1 MRKKLP
7 IGIQSFTQIRREGY
21 YYVDK
26 TPFLARMVESGG
38 KYYFLSRPR
47 RFGKSLLL
55 DTIAC
60 AFSGQREL
68 FAAHDGG
75 DGSAPREALYL
86 ADHWDWNQRY
96 PVVRLSFVEGPLN
109 DEAELVE
116 AITLQLSENARRLQ
130 VPFEPTPHH
139 FRSQFD
145 RLLCRTAEHYNQPVV
160 VLVDEYNKPILDHLT
175 NPEVASVMRNALRN
189 LYSVLKA
196 RSDCLRFV
204 FLTGVSKFSQV
215 SLFSGLN
222 NLHDITVSEEFGS
235 LCGYTDADLDTV
247 FAPEFAA
254 AAADGKPLDRD
265 RVRFWYNGYGWGGAN
280 RVYNPF
286 DVLLCLAERE
296 YRPWWF
302 ETATPTFL
310 VELLKARGFFTPQL
324 ERTYATH
331 QLLGSFDVGTM
342 PSETLLW
349 QTGYLTIR
357 SKEQDPAGATTY
369 WLGLPN
375 HEVRKALNEALV
387 NALLP
392 EPPYA
397 LAHDVARA
405 LFEGDSDTLQA
416 HMSHLFASIPSHW
429 YDKAGNYEGYYA
441 SVFYSFLASTG
452 VALTAEAVKA
462 KTRIDLV
469 VQAGA
474 TVWVIEFKVIEGEE
488 ATGAALAQL
497 HARDYAAAYRHAPGV
512 TRVIELGVEFSKTT
526 RRIVGWE
533 AR

>member
-26 TPFLARMVESGG
+26 TPFLARMVASGG

-68 FAAHDGG
+68 FVAHDGH

-86 ADHWDWNQRY
+86 ADHWEWSQRY

-130 VPFEPTPHH
+130 VPFKPTSNH

-145 RLLCRTAEHYNQPVV
+145 QLLCRIAEHYGQPVV
-160 VLVDEYNKPILDHLT
+160 VLVDEYDKPILDHLT
-175 NPEVASVMRNALRN
+175 NPEVATVMRNALRN

-222 NLHDITVSEEFGS
+222 NLNDIT
-235 LCGYTDADLDTV
+235 LDDDYAAICGYTDADLDTV

-254 AAADGKPLDRD
+254 AAAEGRPLDRE
-265 RVRFWYNGYGWGGAN
+265 RVRFWYNGYWWGGTD

-286 DVLLCLAERE
+286 DVLLCLAKRE

-349 QTGYLTIR
+349 QTGYLTIAR
-357 SKEQDPAGATTY
+357 KVEEAGHLLYELTV
-369 WLGLPN
+369 PN
-375 HEVRKALNEALV
+375 QEVRVALNEALLD
-387 NALLP
+387 ALLP
-392 EPPYA
+392 QRYEVEA
-397 LAHDVARA
+397 TLNVLRA
-405 LFEGDSDTLQA
+405 LRAGDSETLRA
-416 HMSHLFASIPSHW
+416 EFEHLFAQIP
-429 YDKAGNYEGYYA
+429 YDWHYPLGHLEAYYA
-441 SVFYSFLASTG
+441 SLFYSFLASTG
-452 VALTAEAVKA
+452 VRLLAEAH
-462 KTRIDLV
+462 TRDGRIDLV

-474 TVWVIEFKVIEGEE
+474 TVWVIEFKVVAGEN

-497 HARDYAAAYRHAPGV
+497 RARDYASAYRTAPGV
-512 TRVIELGVEFSKTT
+512 TRVIELGVEFSKAT
-526 RRIVGWE
+526 RRIVGWMCT
-533 AR
+533 